1 MDIKSIIDTVAKW
14 NEISQRQQ
22 RILLDQNLF
31 FFLGI
36 LTDRWISKTPSREYI
51 LSTTFFIAKKP
62 ENVKHAITVADGSC
76 WLSQWKD
83 IRRKTLSRSADI
95 SFSPPPPLISLSLS
109 LLCQVLDCWAP
120 AISKRSQLGSLG
132 IRLIRAL
139 HIGKE
144 MKSIEERGTASTP
157 TLITSFHVSAKR
169 ERNRR
174 RRGGWAF
181 GPPISL

>member
-1 MDIKSIIDTVAKW
+1 MKW
-14 NEISQRQQ
+14 NFSKAAAANTFGSKSVF
-22 RILLDQNLF
+22 LLGYWLIDEFQKFQVVN
-31 FFLGI
+31 
-36 LTDRWISKTPSREYI
+36 I
-51 LSTTFFIAKKP
+51 LSTTFFISKRP
-62 ENVKHAITVADGSC
+62 ENIKHAITVADGSC

-95 SFSPPPPLISLSLS
+95 ILPTAASLS

-120 AISKRSQLGSLG
+120 AISTRSQLGSLG

-139 HIGKE
+139 YIGKE

-174 RRGGWAF
+174 RRGWAF